1 MLLAVC
7 SMKINIVLLKNIK
20 TEVKMKNK
28 IAVILFFLF
37 SLGHVMSQTGIAE
50 HPRILLRAGE
60 EELIH
65 KLIEKDSRMKSV
77 HQYILNN
84 ADKTLEVSPVI
95 RKKTGKRLL
104 SVSREALQRI
114 YYLSYAFR
122 MTDDKK
128 YVERAEKEL
137 LSVCEFSDWNPSHY
151 LDVGEMTMAVAIG
164 YDWLFNY
171 LKEST
176 RKKIRTA
183 IVNKAFETAEI
194 GGFYNRNNN
203 WNQVCNAGLVLGA
216 LAIYE
221 DEKIKADYIIKKAVE
236 TVPLAMDSYSPDGAY
251 PEGFSYWGYG
261 TGFEVTMLAALE
273 SSLGTDFGLSEHK
286 GFMKS
291 PYYML
296 YTTAPSGDC
305 YNYCDSGKKITL
317 NQAMFWFASKLK
329 DLSIVWYEYSYLTN
343 LKKYANGDRL
353 LPNILIFSKK
363 MDFNNMQIPSGSF
376 WFSRGVKP
384 LFIYKGGWEKYDD
397 VYLGVV
403 GGSPSSPH
411 GHMDAGSF
419 IYEKNGV
426 RWAIDLG
433 LQSYYTLESKGVDL
447 WNKSQDGQ
455 RWDVFRLGN
464 TAHSTITING
474 EKHLVCAKVPI
485 LETFHEE
492 NCKGAKLDMSSL
504 YGNNIRQVL
513 RKINLDDKD
522 NLFITDFIETNEK
535 STDIMWIMVTS
546 AEAKIL
552 NDKEILLSKDGKT
565 LLMSVDSPI
574 NLKLRIWD
582 NKPVHYYDHDN
593 PGTLRIGFT
602 TKLHSDSKYK
612 FVVSLKET
620 K

>member
-1 MLLAVC
+1 MR
-7 SMKINIVLLKNIK
+7 
-20 TEVKMKNK
+20 NK
-28 IAVILFFLF
+28 IVVILLFLF

-50 HPRILLRAGE
+50 HPRILLKAGE

-65 KLIEKDSRMKSV
+65 KLIEKDSRMRSV

-84 ADKTLEVSPVI
+84 ADKTLEESPVI

-104 SVSREALQRI
+104 AVSREALKRI

-122 MTDDKK
+122 MTGDKR
-128 YVERAEKEL
+128 YAERAEKEL

-183 IVNKAFETAEI
+183 IVDKAFETAEI

-221 DEKIKADYIIKKAVE
+221 DEKEKADYIIKKAVE
-236 TVPLAMDSYSPDGAY
+236 TVPLAMDSYLPDGAY

-261 TGFEVTMLAALE
+261 TGFELMMLAAME
-273 SSLGTDFGLSEHK
+273 SAIDTDFGLSKHF
-286 GFMKS
+286 GFMRS
-291 PYYML
+291 PYFML
-296 YTTAPSGDC
+296 YMTAPSGYC
-305 YNYCDSGKKITL
+305 YNFSDSGKKIGL
-317 NQAMFWFASKLK
+317 NQGLFWFAAKTNDPSL
-329 DLSIVWYEYSYLTN
+329 VWYEYSYLKR
-343 LKKYANGDRL
+343 LKSYIGSDDDRL

-363 MDFNNMQIPSGSF
+363 MNFNDMKAPKGNF

-384 LFIYKGGWEKYDD
+384 LFIYKGGWERNDD
-397 VYLGVV
+397 AYLGIV
-403 GGSPSSPH
+403 GGSASSPH

-419 IYEKNGV
+419 IYEKNGI

-447 WNKSQDGQ
+447 WNKSQNGQ
-455 RWDVFRLGN
+455 RWEVFRLGN
-464 TAHSTITING
+464 MAHSTITING
-474 EKHLVCAKVPI
+474 EKHLVSGYVPI
-485 LETFHEE
+485 VETYQDE
-492 NCKGAKLDMSSL
+492 NCKGSKLDMSSL
-504 YGNNIRQVL
+504 YGNNIKQVL
-513 RKINLDDKD
+513 RKINLDCKD
-522 NLFITDFIETNEK
+522 NLFISDYIETNEK
-535 STDIMWIMVTS
+535 PAEVMWVMVTS
-546 AEAKIL
+546 AEAKVL
-552 NDKEILLSKDGKT
+552 NDNEILLNKGGRT
-565 LLMSVDSPI
+565 MLMSVDCPI
-574 NLKLRIWD
+574 NKELKIWD

-593 PGTLRIGFT
+593 PGTLRVGFIINVNPNNKINIKV
-602 TKLHSDSKYK
+602 KLEDCNIVY
-612 FVVSLKET
+612 
-620 K
+620 

>member
-1 MLLAVC
+1 
-7 SMKINIVLLKNIK
+7 
-20 TEVKMKNK
+20 MKNR
-28 IAVILFFLF
+28 IVVILFFLF

-50 HPRILLRAGE
+50 HPRILLKAGE

-65 KLIEKDSRMKSV
+65 KLIEKDSRMRSV

-84 ADKTLEVSPVI
+84 ADKILEVSPVI

-104 SVSREALQRI
+104 AVSREALQRI

-122 MTDDKK
+122 MTEDKK

-194 GGFYNRNNN
+194 GGFYNRINN

-221 DEKIKADYIIKKAVE
+221 DEKEKADYIIKKAVE
-236 TVPLAMDSYSPDGAY
+236 TVPLAMDSYLPDGAY

-261 TGFEVTMLAALE
+261 TGFEVTMLAAME
-273 SSLGTDFGLSEHK
+273 SALGTDFGLSKHY
-286 GFMKS
+286 GFRRS
-291 PYYML
+291 PYFML
-296 YTTAPSGDC
+296 YMTAPSGWC
-305 YNYCDSGKKITL
+305 YNFCDSGKKIAL
-317 NQAMFWFASKLK
+317 NQAMFWFAAK
-329 DLSIVWYEYSYLTN
+329 DEDPSLVWYEYSYLKNPKLYT
-343 LKKYANGDRL
+343 GGL
-353 LPNILIFSKK
+353 LPNILIFSK
-363 MDFNNMQIPSGSF
+363 DINFNALKAPKGNF
-376 WFSRGVKP
+376 WFSGGAKP
-384 LFIYKGGWEKYDD
+384 LFIYKGGWERNDD
-397 VYLGVV
+397 TYLGIV
-403 GGSPSSPH
+403 GGSASIPH

-419 IYEKNGV
+419 IYERYGI
-426 RWAIDLG
+426 RWAIELG
-433 LQSYYTLESKGVDL
+433 LQSYYTLEKEGVDL

-464 TAHSTITING
+464 KAHSTITING
-474 EKHLVCAKVPI
+474 EKHLVNGIVPI
-485 LETFHEE
+485 TETYQTT
-492 NCKGAKLDMSSL
+492 NSKGAKLDMSSL
-504 YGNNIRQVL
+504 YGNNIKQVL

-522 NLFITDFIETNEK
+522 DLFISDYIETNEK
-535 STDIMWIMVTS
+535 PAEIMWTMVTS

-552 NDKEILLSKDGKT
+552 NDNEILLAKDGKT
-565 LLMSVDSPI
+565 MLMSVDGSMNI
-574 NLKLRIWD
+574 DLRIWD

-593 PGTLRIGFT
+593 PGTLRVGFIA
-602 TKLHSDSKYK
+602 KLPSNCKHK
-612 FVVSLKET
+612 FIVSLKGVN
-620 K
+620 